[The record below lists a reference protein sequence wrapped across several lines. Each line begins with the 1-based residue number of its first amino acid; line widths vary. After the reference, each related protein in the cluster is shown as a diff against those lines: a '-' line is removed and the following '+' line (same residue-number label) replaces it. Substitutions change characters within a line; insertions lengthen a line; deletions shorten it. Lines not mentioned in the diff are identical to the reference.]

1 MAMMNRMKNRIPRR
15 YAAKILI
22 GWLILAAPAGSG
34 WAAEPKIQRI
44 EFVGLQRMS
53 KEKAAEAFG
62 LTLGSALRLEE
73 LSKGAHALLNKLAEA
88 GHYFSR
94 IDSIHYSVSADS
106 SQALVRVYVFEGTPV
121 VQGALRLQ
129 GLDSLQQNQLGS
141 RFQSRPGR
149 PLDPGQ
155 MQDDLDDALNQL
167 ESRGYPF
174 CRFDLHSLNL
184 DSLGENRQALAVS
197 WHTALGPRLRLNEIQ
212 IVGNRVTKK
221 NVILRELR
229 LQPGEIYDPR
239 KISRIRSRLI
249 KLEYFHQVE
258 EPQVFWTQGEEGGLL
273 LRVVEGTASRFDG
286 LLGYVPAAG
295 GQKGYFTGLLDIA
308 LGNLLGT
315 GRALEAH
322 WQKRD
327 QETQDIKLAYW
338 EPWIA
343 GWPVS
348 AGVSF
353 SQLIQDTI
361 YVQREFGIHFSAPL
375 LENLAVIGQLA
386 SVSIS
391 PDSIGS
397 YVQGLLRSRTLTAS
411 IGVEYDSRD
420 DRINPRHGVYYSTS
434 VQAGRKKNLGPSE
447 VIALQEEKDLI
458 NNKRIFLDLEW
469 YLPTLKRQL
478 IAWSLHGRQIK
489 SNEGSLPLPDQFRLG
504 GARTLRGYRE
514 DQFRGAAVAWS
525 NLEWR
530 YLLGRRSRVFLFADG
545 GYFSTQSKDLKHNAF
560 KLGYGLGFRL
570 ETGLGMMG
578 VDYGLAQGEGLMNGK
593 VHVGLV
599 NEF

>member
-1 MAMMNRMKNRIPRR
+1 MMVVMNRRTNRIPRR
-15 YAAKILI
+15 CALKNLI
-22 GWLILAAPAGSG
+22 GWLILAWLAGPG
-34 WAAEPKIQRI
+34 WTMEPKIQRI
-44 EFVGLQRMS
+44 DFIGLQRMS

-62 LTLGSALRLEE
+62 LTPGSALRPEE
-73 LSKGAHALLNKLAEA
+73 LSKNARALLNKLAEA

-94 IDSIHYSVSADS
+94 IDSIYYSVSADS
-106 SQALVRVYVFEGTPV
+106 CQALVRVYVFEGAAV

-129 GLDSLQQNQLGS
+129 GLDSLQQSQLES
-141 RFQSRPGR
+141 RLQSRPGR
-149 PLDPGQ
+149 PLDPGR
-155 MQDDLDDALNQL
+155 MQQDLDDALNQL
-167 ESRGYPF
+167 ELRGHPF
-174 CRFDLHSLNL
+174 CRFDLHALTL
-184 DSLGENRQALAVS
+184 DSLDENRQALAVN
-197 WHTALGPRLRLNEIQ
+197 WKAALGPRLRLNEIQ
-212 IVGNRVTKK
+212 IAGNRVTKK

-229 LQPGEIYDPR
+229 LRPGDIYDPR
-239 KISRIRSRLI
+239 KISRIRGRLT
-249 KLEYFHQVE
+249 KLRYFQQVE
-258 EPQVFWTQGEEGGLL
+258 EPQVFWTQGDEGGLL

-286 LLGYVPAAG
+286 LLGYVPDSGA
-295 GQKGYFTGLLDIA
+295 QKGYFTGLLDIA

-315 GRALEAH
+315 GRTLEAH

-327 QETQDIKLAYW
+327 QKTQDIKLAYW
-338 EPWIA
+338 EPWIV

-361 YVQREFGIHFSAPL
+361 YVQREFGSQFSAPL

-447 VIALQEEKDLI
+447 VIARQKAKDLI
-458 NNKRIFLDLEW
+458 NNKRFFLDLEW

-489 SNEGSLPLPDQFRLG
+489 SSEGTLPLPDQFRLG
-504 GARTLRGYRE
+504 GAKTLRGYR
-514 DQFRGAAVAWS
+514 
-525 NLEWR
+525 
-530 YLLGRRSRVFLFADG
+530 
-545 GYFSTQSKDLKHNAF
+545 
-560 KLGYGLGFRL
+560 
-570 ETGLGMMG
+570 
-578 VDYGLAQGEGLMNGK
+578 
-593 VHVGLV
+593 
-599 NEF
+599 

>member
-1 MAMMNRMKNRIPRR
+1 MAMINRMKNRIPRR

-62 LTLGSALRLEE
+62 LTPGSALRLEE

-174 CRFDLHSLNL
+174 CRFDLHSLTL

-434 VQAGRKKNLGPSE
+434 VQAGKKKNLGPSE

-514 DQFRGAAVAWS
+514 EQFRGAAVAWS

-530 YLLGRRSRVFLFADG
+530 YLLGRR
-545 GYFSTQSKDLKHNAF
+545 
-560 KLGYGLGFRL
+560 
-570 ETGLGMMG
+570 
-578 VDYGLAQGEGLMNGK
+578 
-593 VHVGLV
+593 
-599 NEF
+599 